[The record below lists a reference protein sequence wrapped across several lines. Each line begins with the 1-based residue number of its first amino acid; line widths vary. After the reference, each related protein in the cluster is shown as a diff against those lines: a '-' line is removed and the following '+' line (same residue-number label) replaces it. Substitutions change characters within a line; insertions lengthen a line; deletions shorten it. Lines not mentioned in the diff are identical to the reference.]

1 MWLYRAMPIISKLAT
16 HGYYRLTVGGETLP
30 HDGPVLIVAN
40 HSNSLIDPALVVVA
54 AHRTV
59 RFMTKAPLYTH
70 PVIGWLVRAVGS
82 VPVYRQMDDPKL
94 VSQNFDSFRDVHKA
108 IAEGHAVGIFPEGI
122 SHSASRLQ
130 PLKTG
135 AARIALGAAKLL
147 GRAFPIVPMGLV
159 FRDLRMFRSSARVIV
174 GESCVW
180 DDLAHRGSEDKE
192 AVRELTKRIEASM
205 RAVTLNLHDWSDE
218 QIVRCAERV
227 WQAEFGSVAEP
238 LAEMERLQAT
248 TDALARLR
256 LGESSEWRRVAHE
269 LRGHDRMLSRL
280 GFTPLTLNVRV
291 SNDAAVQW
299 TLQRLPIL
307 LLVPLS
313 ILGGIL
319 FWVPRE
325 LTALVAA
332 KLAKAEGEDAIPTF
346 RVLGAA
352 IFFPLWF
359 AILGVLVGY
368 RYGAWIGF
376 ATACSLPLVA
386 VAALAAGETRRL
398 SIEAARRFVVRR
410 FQRVRVAKMRA
421 RQAELAAKLKNLFY
435 ARPAE

>member
-1 MWLYRAMPIISKLAT
+1 MWLYRMMPVISKLAT
-16 HGYYRLTVGGETLP
+16 HGYYRLTCGGDAPP

-59 RFMTKAPLYTH
+59 RFMTKAPLYNH
-70 PVIGWLVRAVGS
+70 PLIGWLVRAVGS

-135 AARIALGAAKLL
+135 AARIALGAASQL
-147 GRAFPIVPMGLV
+147 GHAFPIVPMGLV
-159 FRDLRMFRSSARVIV
+159 FRDLRTFRSSARVII
-174 GESCVW
+174 GDSCVW
-180 DDLAHRGSEDKE
+180 DDLADRGCDDKE
-192 AVRELTKRIEASM
+192 AVRELTRRIAASM
-205 RAVTLNLHDWSDE
+205 RRVTLNLHDWSDE

-227 WQAEFGSVAEP
+227 WQAEFGSTAEP

-256 LGESSEWRRVAHE
+256 LGKSAEWRRVAHE

-280 GFTPLTLNVRV
+280 GFTPLTLKVRV
-291 SNDAAVQW
+291 TNDAAVNW
-299 TLQRLPIL
+299 VLQRLPIL
-307 LLVPLS
+307 LLVPLAV
-313 ILGGIL
+313 IGGIL
-319 FWVPRE
+319 FWIPRE
-325 LTALVAA
+325 ITALVAA
-332 KLAKAEGEDAIPTF
+332 KLAKSEGEDTIPTF

-352 IFFPLWF
+352 VFFPIWF
-359 AILGVLVGY
+359 ALIGGLVGY
-368 RYGAWIGF
+368 RNGAWIGF
-376 ATACSLPLVA
+376 VTAASLPLIA
-386 VAALAAGETRRL
+386 FAALASSETGRL

-410 FQRVRVAKMRA
+410 LQRKRVAKMRA
-421 RQAELAAKLKNLFY
+421 RQVELAEKLKNLFY